1 MAFIAKSVIECSI
14 PLVELHRHLDG
25 NIRLQ
30 TILEL
35 GRQHNIPL
43 PDWEVESLR
52 PHVQVTD
59 PQPGVMDF
67 IAKFRWPMA
76 VLVDAAA
83 CRRLAY
89 ENVEDAKHDGLDY
102 IELRFSPLFM
112 AKANG
117 LDLPPVVEAVVDGIA
132 AGVLDFGVKVNLIGI
147 LSRTYGP
154 DTARKELEALLSY
167 RERITALDLA
177 GDEAHF
183 PAEWF
188 REHFRRARDAGWHVT
203 AHAGEIAGPES
214 IWHAIRDLG
223 AERIGHAIRAVED
236 PALMDYLAGHH
247 IGIESC
253 LTSNVQTSCVPDY
266 PSHPLKIFLEKGI
279 RATINT
285 DDPGISG
292 IDLPYEYNVAAPKA
306 GLTGALIRQ
315 AQVNALDAAFLTK
328 DERRSLMD
336 QKAADMTCGEAYR
349 EAEKKNKVARCEG
362 ATKLDLNEIPE
373 LYDRKDS

>member
-1 MAFIAKSVIECSI
+1 MIDSSL

-43 PDWEVESLR
+43 PAWEVESLR

-59 PQPGVMDF
+59 PQPGVMAF
-67 IAKFRWPMA
+67 IAKFHWPMR
-76 VLVDAAA
+76 VLVDVQA
-83 CRRLAY
+83 CRCVAY

-102 IELRFSPLFM
+102 IELRFSPWFM
-112 AKANG
+112 AEANA
-117 LDLPPVVEAVVDGIA
+117 LNPAAVVEAVVDGVA
-132 AGVLDFGVKVNLIGI
+132 AGVRDFGVKVNLIGI

-154 DTARKELEALLSY
+154 DTAKKELTAILTQ

-188 REHFRRARDAGWHVT
+188 RDHFRIAREAGWHVT

-214 IWHAIRDLG
+214 VWHALRDLG
-223 AERIGHAIRAVED
+223 AERIGHALRAVED
-236 PALMDYLAGHH
+236 PRLMDYLVEHK
-247 IGIESC
+247 IGVESC

-266 PSHPLKIFLEKGI
+266 SSHPLKTFLEHGI
-279 RATINT
+279 RASINT

-292 IDLPYEYNVAAPKA
+292 INLPYEYAVAAPRS
-306 GLTGALIRQ
+306 GLTREQIRQ
-315 AQVNALDAAFLTK
+315 AQVNALEAAFLTEEEK
-328 DERRSLMD
+328 QVL
-336 QKAADMTCGEAYR
+336 R
-349 EAEKKNKVARCEG
+349 EKYSK
-362 ATKLDLNEIPE
+362 
-373 LYDRKDS
+373 